1 MKEIRIT
8 VEDEEFAILKDR
20 KEKAGIHSWRDYI
33 LLLTPKK

>member
-8 VEDEEFAILKDR
+8 LEEEEHAIIKQR
-20 KEKAGIHSWRDYI
+20 KIKAGIHSWRDYI